1 MPDDLILASGSAIRR
16 QLLENNRVPV
26 TVQPARIDEPAIQA
40 ALVAEGTKPV
50 DIAGT
55 LAEAKAKKVS
65 GKNPQAMVIGC
76 DQVLALG
83 DKILAKAP
91 GVEEAKAQLL
101 ALSGR
106 EHRLFSAV
114 VLCEGG
120 RPVWRHV
127 GQVRLKMHDLSEE
140 FIDSY
145 LARNWDSV
153 RDAVGCYKLEE
164 EGARLFAR
172 IDGDYFTVLGLPLL
186 ELLSYLG
193 LRGRLPA

>member
-1 MPDDLILASGSAIRR
+1 
-16 QLLENNRVPV
+16 
-26 TVQPARIDEPAIQA
+26 
-40 ALVAEGTKPV
+40 
-50 DIAGT
+50 
-55 LAEAKAKKVS
+55 
-65 GKNPQAMVIGC
+65 
-76 DQVLALG
+76 
-83 DKILAKAP
+83 
-91 GVEEAKAQLL
+91 
-101 ALSGR
+101 
-106 EHRLFSAV
+106 
-114 VLCEGG
+114 
-120 RPVWRHV
+120 
-127 GQVRLKMHDLSEE
+127 MHDLSEE